1 MKGVEHTPGSCFP
14 NGLET
19 KVNGVVKTVTHNT
32 AVTSVTAANGTAAA
46 EANPTK
52 AEFDA
57 VVTLANSTKAQL
69 NALLVQ
75 LRNAGIILS

>member
-1 MKGVEHTPGSCFP
+1 MSGTMFP
-14 NGLET
+14 HGLET
-19 KVNGVVKTVTHNT
+19 RVNGIAKTVTHNT
-32 AVTSVTAANGTAAA
+32 AVSSVTAANGTAAA
-46 EANPTK
+46 GANPTK